1 MPRKTAMLD
10 GSKWR
15 HTHQRTVDSVLAET
29 GETRKVRSRGASFY
43 NVDSWTARVFAAA
56 LCEWARLN
64 PGLTPDRYDVENW
77 VWKANRAL
85 HNTYDHDKGIT
96 IAQTPDDLPKGLALA
111 LVGGGYHEAW
121 HTLYS
126 RRTRILVDEVWPK
139 VQDLWAL
146 VPYAPEEGK
155 RGWAGLT
162 KALLDW
168 GNIIEDIRIE
178 RVGCRDFPG
187 APRKME
193 ALQDLI
199 LKQEEEG
206 RSVSEHRGI
215 AINDDLS
222 VVTGTFRDL
231 GLGYRTPTQDRIL
244 GEYKKRSPSGWDFV
258 TKGPLKP
265 LLDRAIALDA
275 QDDMDHL
282 WLAMEVVAA
291 IVAATEAPPPP
302 EPEPESEEGEEGET
316 GGAGE
321 PPPPQQM
328 PDQLEAEW
336 FQDQEEPE
344 EEPEAPKAPPQPVP
358 DKPLL
363 YKVGDRAVLNTGEH
377 KGRTVEV
384 VRASLPHPETGVQ
397 RLEFALVEDD

>member
-1 MPRKTAMLD
+1 MPRTTAMLN
-10 GSKWR
+10 GAKWR
-15 HTHQRTVDSVLAET
+15 HTHQRTVDSVLADT
-29 GETRKVRSRGASFY
+29 GETRKVYSRGTAFY
-43 NVDSWTARVFAAA
+43 NVDTWTARVFAAA
-56 LCEWARLN
+56 MCEWARLN
-64 PGLTPDRYDVENW
+64 PDLTPNEHDVSTW
-77 VWKANRAL
+77 VWKANREI
-85 HNTYDHDKGIT
+85 HRDEWGKGIT
-96 IAQTPDDLPKGLALA
+96 IAQTPDELPKGLALA

-126 RRTRILVDEVWPK
+126 RRTMIRMSEVWPK
-139 VQDLWAL
+139 VRDLWAL
-146 VPYAPEEGK
+146 VPYAPAEGK
-155 RGWAGLT
+155 KGWAGLT
-162 KALLDW
+162 KMLLDW

-178 RVGCRDFPG
+178 RVGCREFPG

-215 AINDDLS
+215 QINHDLS
-222 VVTGTFRDL
+222 VVTGTFRDV
-231 GLGYRTPTQDRIL
+231 GLGYRTPTQDRVL
-244 GEYKKRSPSGWDFV
+244 RDYRKRSLLGWDFV

-265 LLDRAIALDA
+265 LLDRAIALGP
-275 QDDMDHL
+275 QDDLDHL
-282 WLAMEVVAA
+282 WLAMEVVGA
-291 IVAATEAPPPP
+291 IVAATAEPPKP
-302 EPEPESEEGEEGET
+302 EPEEEPEGQEEGEEES
-316 GGAGE
+316 GAGE

-344 EEPEAPKAPPQPVP
+344 EEAPKAPPQPVP
-358 DKPLL
+358 NKPLL